1 MAGQQGTARTGGQAE
16 KQMAGAVA
24 ISAAAQTR
32 RAWRILMVG
41 VLCFGIIAGAL
52 GVGFVKYRA
61 NATRPR
67 GGIVTS
73 VLTGTQTQA
82 RGRQQAFWHDIVAG
96 SAISEGDTIR
106 TGDDTRLRV
115 LLFDE
120 TLVELSEK
128 TELTFAQ
135 LRASQYLDRN
145 ATISLQ
151 QEAGKVVVTPSK
163 DSSFARTR
171 VTLATRGATVET
183 RQPGTS
189 FRVLIAPG
197 LTGESDRVD
206 VSVLDGAEVT
216 VTGAGQSVAV
226 ANGQQT
232 VVRADAPPT
241 APAIKQSELLE
252 NGDFKVGSAA
262 RGQVPARWEVYRDD
276 GGDGNG
282 NRASW
287 ELVPETVRG
296 QAVTAMRFSR
306 SGGNV
311 DSDLVGIKQLVPLPY
326 AELGEYDSVVL
337 SADVKVVSHSLS
349 GGGTLGSEYPLV
361 FLVRYTTAT
370 NDPAEKGRAFYT
382 QNDAGNP
389 TETQTVKAVQI
400 KPGEWDGSLR
410 WDLKQLYP
418 APFRLVSILV
428 YASGH
433 DYDAYVANLSIVA
446 K

>member
-1 MAGQQGTARTGGQAE
+1 MAGQQSAARIGEQAD
-16 KQMAGAVA
+16 KGMAGAVA
-24 ISAAAQTR
+24 VSAAGQTR
-32 RAWRILMVG
+32 RAWRVLMVS
-41 VLCFGIIAGAL
+41 VLCFGVVASAL
-52 GVGFVKYRA
+52 GVGVAKYRA
-61 NATRPR
+61 SATRPR
-67 GGIVTS
+67 GGVVST
-73 VLTGTQTQA
+73 VLSGTQTQA

-96 SAISEGDTIR
+96 SAIIEGDTIR

-128 TELTFAQ
+128 TELTFEQ

-145 ATISLQ
+145 ATISLR
-151 QEAGKVVVTPSK
+151 QEAGKVAVTPSK
-163 DSSFARTR
+163 DSSFSR
-171 VTLATRGATVET
+171 VRITVATRGATVET

-189 FRVLIAPG
+189 FRVLVVPG

-206 VSVLDGAEVT
+206 VSVLDGADVT
-216 VTGAGQSVAV
+216 VTGAGQAVTV

-241 APAIKQSELLE
+241 APAIKQTDLLD

-262 RGQVPARWEVYRDD
+262 RGQIPAHWEVYRDD
-276 GGDGNG
+276 GGDGND
-282 NRASW
+282 NRAAW

-296 QAVTAMRFSR
+296 QSVTAMRFTR

-326 AELGEYDSVVL
+326 AELDEYDSVIL
-337 SADVKVVSHSLS
+337 SADVKVVNHSLS
-349 GGGTLGSEYPLV
+349 GGGNLGSEYPLV
-361 FLVRYTTAT
+361 FLVRYMTAR
-370 NDPAEKGRAFYT
+370 NDPAEKGRAFYSHNET
-382 QNDAGNP
+382 GNP
-389 TETQTVKAVQI
+389 TETQAVKAIQV
-400 KPGEWDGSLR
+400 KPGEWDGTLH

-418 APFRLVSILV
+418 APYRLVSILV

>member
-1 MAGQQGTARTGGQAE
+1 
-16 KQMAGAVA
+16 MAGAIAV
-24 ISAAAQTR
+24 SAAGQTR
-32 RAWRILMVG
+32 RAWRILMAS
-41 VLCFGIIAGAL
+41 VLCFGLIAGAL

-61 NATRPR
+61 SATRPR
-67 GGIVTS
+67 GGVVSS
-73 VLTGTQTQA
+73 VLAGTQTQA
-82 RGRQQAFWHDIVAG
+82 RGRQQAFWHDIAVG
-96 SAISEGDTIR
+96 STISEGDTIR
-106 TGDDTRLRV
+106 TGEDTRLRV
-115 LLFDE
+115 LFFDE

-128 TELTFAQ
+128 TELTFEQ

-145 ATISLQ
+145 ATISLR

-163 DSSFARTR
+163 DSPFARVR
-171 VTLATRGATVET
+171 VTVATRGATVET

-189 FRVLIAPG
+189 FRTLIVPG

-216 VTGAGQSVAV
+216 VTGAGQAVTV

-232 VVRADAPPT
+232 VVRAGETPTPP
-241 APAIKQSELLE
+241 AVKQSELLE

-276 GGDGNG
+276 GGDGNN
-282 NRASW
+282 NRATW

-296 QAVTAMRFSR
+296 QPVTAMRFVR
-306 SGGNV
+306 TGGNT
-311 DSDLVGIKQLVPLPY
+311 DSDLVGIKQTVPLPY

-337 SADVKVVSHSLS
+337 SADVKIVSQSLS

-370 NDPAEKGRAFYT
+370 NDPAEKGRAFYI
-382 QNDAGNP
+382 QNDTRNP
-389 TETQTVKAVQI
+389 TETQTVKAVQV
-400 KPGEWDGSLR
+400 KPGEWDGTLR

-418 APFRLVSILV
+418 APFRLVSVLV

-433 DYDAYVANLSIVA
+433 DYDAYVTNLSIVA